1 MSQQEQLFNQIVKD
15 YSEKIYWL
23 VRRFVYIHEDADDLV
38 QEIFV
43 KIWKSLPSFR
53 GEANLYTWI
62 YRITINEALN
72 FLRKRKVR
80 AALQFHSLDE
90 ETSRKIDEDPWFDG
104 SALQRKLAKAVASLP
119 TKQRLVFNMK
129 YFGDMKYED
138 ISQIT
143 GTSVGALKASYHI
156 ACEKLKEYI
165 GKDI

>member
-62 YRITINEALN
+62 YRIAINEALN

-80 AALQFHSLDE
+80 AALQFRSLDE

-119 TKQRLVFNMK
+119 AKQRLVFNMK
-129 YFGDMKYED
+129 YFGDMKYEE

-165 GKDI
+165 GEDI

>member
-15 YSEKIYWL
+15 YSEKIYWH
-23 VRRFVYIHEDADDLV
+23 VRRFVYSHEDADDLV

-62 YRITINEALN
+62 YRIATNEALN
-72 FLRKRKVR
+72 FLRRRKVR
-80 AALQFHSLDE
+80 AALMFQSLDE
-90 ETSRKIDEDPWFDG
+90 ETSRQIDEDPWFDG
-104 SALQRKLAKAVASLP
+104 TALQRKLAKAVAALP

-138 ISQIT
+138 IAQ
-143 GTSVGALKASYHI
+143 
-156 ACEKLKEYI
+156 
-165 GKDI
+165 

>member
-23 VRRFVYIHEDADDLV
+23 VRRFVCIHEDADDLV

-104 SALQRKLAKAVASLP
+104 SALQRKLTKAVASLP